1 MYSILPFKT
10 PKENIYEIR
19 KHQIDTVETISKN
32 ILAST
37 GYSLFKY
44 SNIRCEDPTAPTYYR
59 ILSAEQLGLVEEG
72 SPKKATIKIPLYRN
86 SYYTVSGNRY
96 IPVFQISDI
105 PIFNKSQNTIIVH
118 NTYCTLVFDSDI
130 TEFRIGN
137 ESWPLILLLLKYD
150 LLPADSYY
158 FTFDTAEEKVYLSV
172 GNNCYINFKET
183 LGDLLTPL
191 LDKDKIHAFEV
202 KASEYSNL
210 EDVLNDCLSIWN
222 KSNKISKILS
232 VIEIKDHIMVPNGI
246 FDTAYS
252 GLDLV
257 KYLVEH
263 RDKYK
268 HLELREIN
276 DISQRRARLAE
287 WLCYKLAQQSKTNK
301 KKKSSNIFTDALIS
315 VLTLDQRRILDD
327 SVNPLGELCMM
338 SRIIYNG
345 PGGIAKESCS
355 ALVRNLHESYRGII
369 DPIDSPAGQAIGI
382 CQHLVPD
389 CGIENGI
396 LTPSK
401 SGSILSTASQL
412 IPLLNHDDG
421 IRVEMACN
429 QQRQAINIVEPE
441 IPLVKT
447 GNEALYTEYTS
458 SLKLAKNDGQV
469 IYKDDSL
476 MVVKYNDESGDVIDL
491 KNRSFTDFD
500 KTLVSEL
507 TVGDKF
513 HKNTTL
519 AHTRNINR
527 YTKELMLGRNL
538 LIGYM
543 SLDGWN
549 FEDAI
554 VISESCAKKMRYI
567 CTHIEKLYLRGRVLF
582 SLKDKEYVPVLP
594 NGTPVKEGDVIFRLG
609 RIDLDSIDTL
619 TPEITEILAP
629 SDGIFKYRSYFKSR
643 SSDHFQMSKW
653 IKEEIAD
660 RQSVENKLR
669 DTFGYLSNGEDF
681 EDMYCYLDK
690 VKKIDDDCGVIE
702 WSIESERDL
711 KVGCK
716 ISNRHGN
723 KGTISIIM
731 PDEKMPTL
739 LDGRHLDV
747 VLNPLGIITRM
758 NAGQLYELH
767 MTWFMDQWLSQH
779 RNDSNEEFKD
789 AIMKFVSIV
798 DCTDNKEYSRQIKE
812 LLEYQDV
819 VNDIKE
825 YGLQIIQEPFKN
837 INEEQLEQ
845 LRRLVGVDYETDV
858 CYNNHSYK
866 CSVGWQYMLH
876 LHHEPDHKIFGRSL
890 GVYGKHNQP
899 TSGANSHR
907 LGEMEAWAL
916 QAYEAKD
923 TLKEFL
929 SVKSDNPLER
939 RRLFQYLYDG
949 VEESYEPVN
958 LNTVTNET
966 FKTYMNAGGYDVGF
980 GKDAFEE

>member
-1 MYSILPFKT
+1 MYSIVPFST

-19 KHQIDTVETISKN
+19 KTQIESVEAISKS

-44 SNIRCEDPTAPTYYR
+44 SNIKVEDPTAPTYYR
-59 ILSAEQLGLVEEG
+59 VLSAEQLGLVEEG
-72 SPKKATIKIPLYRN
+72 SPKKATIKIPLYKD
-86 SYYTVSGNRY
+86 SYYTIAGNRY

-105 PIFNKSQNTIIVH
+105 PIFNKSHNTIIVH
-118 NTYCTLVFDSDI
+118 NTYCTLVFDTDI
-130 TEFRIGN
+130 TEFRVGN
-137 ESWPLILLLLKYD
+137 ESWPLVLLLLKYD
-150 LLPADSYY
+150 LLPENSYY
-158 FTFDTAEEKVYLSV
+158 FTFDNFEEKVHLYM
-172 GNNCYINFKET
+172 GKDCYINFKEE
-183 LGDLLTPL
+183 LGDLLNPL
-191 LDKDKIHAFEV
+191 MDVDKIHNFESKV
-202 KASEYSNL
+202 NDYTTLEEVLSN
-210 EDVLNDCLSIWN
+210 CLSIWN
-222 KSNKISKILS
+222 KSLKINKILN

-246 FDTAYS
+246 FDKPYS

-263 RDKYK
+263 REEYK

-369 DPIDSPAGQAIGI
+369 DPIDSPAGQAIGV

-389 CGIENGI
+389 CGLVNGI

-429 QQRQAINIVEPE
+429 QMRQAINIVEPE
-441 IPLVKT
+441 LPLVKS
-447 GNEALYTEYTS
+447 GNESLYTEYTS
-458 SLKLAKNDGQV
+458 SLKLAKEDGQV
-469 IYKDDSL
+469 IYKDDDL
-476 MVVKYNDESGDVIDL
+476 LVVKYDDESGDVIDL
-491 KNRSFTDFD
+491 RNRSFTDFD
-500 KTLVSEL
+500 KTLETDL
-507 TVGDKF
+507 NIGDKF
-513 HKNTTL
+513 YKNTTL
-519 AHTRNINR
+519 AHTHNINK
-527 YTKELMLGRNL
+527 YTKELMLGKNL

-543 SLDGWN
+543 SLDSWN

-554 VISESCAKKMRYI
+554 VISESCAKKMRYK
-567 CTHIEKLYLRGRVLF
+567 CDHIEKLYLRGRVLF
-582 SLKDKEYVPVLP
+582 SLNDKEYIPILP
-594 NGTPVKEGDVIFRLG
+594 NGTPVKEGDVLFRLG

-619 TPEITEILAP
+619 TPETREILAP
-629 SDGIFKYRSYFKSR
+629 SDGIFKYRTYFKSR

-653 IKEEIAD
+653 IKEEIAK
-660 RQSVENKLR
+660 RQTVEAKLK
-669 DTFGYLSNGEDF
+669 DTFDYLSNGKDF
-681 EDMYCYLDK
+681 EDIYCYLDK

-731 PDEKMPTL
+731 PDEQMPTL
-739 LDGRHLDV
+739 PDGRHLDV

-767 MTWFMDQWLSQH
+767 MTWFMDQYIKKHL
-779 RNDSNEEFKD
+779 NDSKEDFRK
-789 AIMKFVSIV
+789 AILRFAFIC
-798 DCTDNKEYSRQIKE
+798 DCTVNKEYTRQLQE
-812 LLEYQDV
+812 LLEYDDV
-819 VNDIKE
+819 VEDIKIN
-825 YGLQIIQEPFKN
+825 GLQIIQEPFRN
-837 INEEQLEQ
+837 INEEKLDR
-845 LRRLVGVDYETDV
+845 LRELSGVDYETDV
-858 CYNNHSYK
+858 AYNGHTYK

-890 GVYGKHNQP
+890 GIYGKHNQP
-899 TSGANSHR
+899 TSGADAHR

-949 VEESYEPVN
+949 VEELYKPIS
-958 LNTVTNET
+958 LNTVTNDT
-966 FKTYMNAGGYDVGF
+966 FKTYMYGGGIQVDF
-980 GKDAFEE
+980 